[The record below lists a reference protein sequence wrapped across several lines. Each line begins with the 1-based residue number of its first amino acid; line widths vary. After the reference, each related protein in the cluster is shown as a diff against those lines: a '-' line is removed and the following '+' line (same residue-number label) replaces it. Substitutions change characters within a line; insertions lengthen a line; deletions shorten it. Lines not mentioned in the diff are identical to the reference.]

1 MIRER
6 IRENLGSMSPSFQE
20 IGRWLLDNYD
30 TIGFSSVHD
39 LSKTI
44 GVSNASLVRYT
55 QALGFK
61 GYKQFREAVQEEVKT
76 KLHPDSEVTL
86 NELDLLPVKKQLQR
100 LSENEINNLSKTLK
114 DISVQSLLE
123 MVEGVF
129 ASNRIFIS
137 GFGVSK
143 NIMQIFEY
151 ALTCLQI
158 KDVHGITGSISDY
171 SPKLHTIAEGDSLFI
186 LTMPPYSPEAI
197 HVASQAKMQGAKVF
211 LFTDSANCPI
221 YPDAKAVVRCA
232 NNSLLL
238 TNSYV
243 GMIAVIQ
250 VFINMLL
257 LSSKGSLI
265 SHMKEIYH
273 TEQEGYA
280 FLKAQKEG
288 LL

>member
-30 TIGFSSVHD
+30 AIGFSSVHD

-76 KLHPDSEVTL
+76 KLHPGTEVTL

-100 LSENEINNLSKTLK
+100 LAENEINNLSKTLK
-114 DISVQSLLE
+114 DINVQSLLQ

-129 ASNRIFIS
+129 AANRIFIS

-171 SPKLHTIAEGDSLFI
+171 SPKLHTIKENDSLFI
-186 LTMPPYSPEAI
+186 LTTVMSRNF
-197 HVASQAKMQGAKVF
+197 SDF
-211 LFTDSANCPI
+211 
-221 YPDAKAVVRCA
+221 AVVDAGVKAGNIDQAMPTVWEQPGLTYVSAADEHGAIKVATGGNAPHLGERLRLVPGHCDPTVNLHDWIVGVRDGTVEA
-232 NNSLLL
+232 LWPVAARGALL
-238 TNSYV
+238 
-243 GMIAVIQ
+243 
-250 VFINMLL
+250 
-257 LSSKGSLI
+257 
-265 SHMKEIYH
+265 
-273 TEQEGYA
+273 
-280 FLKAQKEG
+280 
-288 LL
+288 